1 MKLFVSH
8 EFMASIIMTFLQKK
22 GTINFQFGRQNEMAR
37 YAHVNNC
44 SSCLK
49 VIPEE
54 REGDEEEAASKRRL
68 CLVTASN
75 DGLIKAWSVER
86 RGEERF
92 EVALAA
98 SQDTK
103 CRITCM
109 AVHKVGY
116 VQVVT
121 IADVP
126 EFDQV

>member
-1 MKLFVSH
+1 MIRTKF
-8 EFMASIIMTFLQKK
+8 
-22 GTINFQFGRQNEMAR
+22 
-37 YAHVNNC
+37 AHFPHI
-44 SSCLK
+44 SRCLK

-54 REGDEEEAASKRRL
+54 REGDEEEVVSKRRL

-109 AVHKVGY
+109 AVHKVGC
-116 VQVVT
+116 QW
-121 IADVP
+121 IMNHP
-126 EFDQV
+126 